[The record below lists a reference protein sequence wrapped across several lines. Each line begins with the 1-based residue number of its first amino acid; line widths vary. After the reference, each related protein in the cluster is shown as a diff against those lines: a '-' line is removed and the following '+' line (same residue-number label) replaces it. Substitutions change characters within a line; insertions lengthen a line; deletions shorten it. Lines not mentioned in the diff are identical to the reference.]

1 MALAV
6 YDTARIGN
14 KQAEALKGRALAAR
28 ARGDLPAAIQFGE
41 ESLQRIEA
49 LRAGVSAPELRAF
62 YSAAHSDYYE
72 SQIET
77 LLAAHRE
84 TGTASSE
91 YLIASLSVSERAR
104 ARMIVDLLNEA
115 AVPLDRGELPEAALE
130 RERELY
136 DELGALRYQRDRL
149 LETPNPETR
158 AARAPGTAN
167 ECDRERAQPVD
178 DGDSKERRR
187 CAERR
192 CYRTAQ
198 R

>member
-14 KQAEALKGRALAAR
+14 KQAEALNGRAPAAR

-72 SQIET
+72 SQVET

-84 TGTASSE
+84 TGQASD
-91 YLIASLSVSERAR
+91 YLTASLSVSERAR

-115 AVPLDRGELPEAALE
+115 AVPLDRSSCPK
-130 RERELY
+130 
-136 DELGALRYQRDRL
+136 QRSSASASCTTSSVRSVIS
-149 LETPNPETR
+149 
-158 AARAPGTAN
+158 ATA
-167 ECDRERAQPVD
+167 C
-178 DGDSKERRR
+178 SRRR
-187 CAERR
+187 TPKPRSSSPSCVA
-192 CYRTAQ
+192 
-198 R
+198 